1 MSVTLSRF
9 LLCILFVGTLP
20 LAIAAGEAAG
30 GDSARAEPPGV
41 AGPAQARDGN
51 GIDLDP
57 NEVAVSEDE
66 ANSHPGGKGRT
77 GAGMGVGYPGYRGQ
91 GGDDAPH
98 HRQYGTPPRA
108 DDE

>member
-9 LLCILFVGTLP
+9 LLSILFVGTLS
-20 LAIAAGEAAG
+20 LAIAGGEAAG
-30 GDSARAEPPGV
+30 GDSARSDPPV
-41 AGPAQARDGN
+41 IAGPAQARDGN

-57 NEVAVSEDE
+57 NDVAIPEDE